1 MKSILK
7 NCIKEILQEWRKFQR
22 RNLKKNIREKE
33 MFQNVLARY
42 EIYYDKSNKNHE
54 INMELI
60 TKIIDGL
67 VIFPNETFSF
77 NENVGERTAERGFK
91 EGPVYVKGKIIRDL
105 AGGICQVVT
114 GLYNVA
120 ILSNLQIKERK
131 QHPIIQRIAPAGRDA
146 TVYFG
151 LIDLIFKNNR
161 KNPIKLRV
169 YLDKEKETHIFE
181 IMGRN
186 IEHID
191 VEIKTTIKETK
202 KYVVVRT
209 YREIYKERKL
219 IKKEKLSKD
228 KYKKN

>member
-1 MKSILK
+1 MKSRFK
-7 NCIKEILQEWRKFQR
+7 KSIKEMLQEWRKFQR

-33 MFQNVLARY
+33 MFQDVLARY

-77 NENVGERTAERGFK
+77 NENVRERTAERGFK

-131 QHPIIQRIAPAGRDA
+131 QHP
-146 TVYFG
+146 
-151 LIDLIFKNNR
+151 
-161 KNPIKLRV
+161 
-169 YLDKEKETHIFE
+169 
-181 IMGRN
+181 
-186 IEHID
+186 
-191 VEIKTTIKETK
+191 
-202 KYVVVRT
+202 
-209 YREIYKERKL
+209 
-219 IKKEKLSKD
+219 
-228 KYKKN
+228 